1 MRSGL
6 PCGPSPPIARATMLI
21 TTLALKRSVVTLV
34 RPGSASPSRRAR
46 PPLGIPRIESPQAG
60 QTEALLC
67 TRVRHSRHMRVRERT
82 PRSRFSQAARR
93 SWSARRQVCFFH
105 SQREPRAPRA
115 ASTAIAPSSAADRT
129 LPQSLKGRS
138 SPEHEYDRG
147 RLPGRRA
154 SPFAGPPTSDLR
166 VAPRSRFCNPS
177 DESAPPR
184 GFGLAP
190 RISSRHTMHMSDLRR
205 AARAALLLLATSGG
219 PGAWSAP
226 AIPADDPAAGAAQQ
240 RDLVKRLEERL
251 KLDGEAIRRYSY
263 VESTVLEKRAAD
275 GTLRSSVTEV
285 NEITYR
291 DGRRLKRRLAD
302 DLEQDSDGFAIMR
315 SEESRFGATPAPL
328 QEAKEGPFAME
339 QLIPC
344 FHFYPMGQERV
355 EGRPALRIA
364 FTPIAGCLQDDSRSG
379 RILGRLAGTLWV
391 DEEAHDLVR
400 VRGYLEEPVSFG
412 FGLLG
417 KVDGFDL

>member
-1 MRSGL
+1 
-6 PCGPSPPIARATMLI
+6 
-21 TTLALKRSVVTLV
+21 
-34 RPGSASPSRRAR
+34 
-46 PPLGIPRIESPQAG
+46 
-60 QTEALLC
+60 
-67 TRVRHSRHMRVRERT
+67 
-82 PRSRFSQAARR
+82 
-93 SWSARRQVCFFH
+93 
-105 SQREPRAPRA
+105 
-115 ASTAIAPSSAADRT
+115 
-129 LPQSLKGRS
+129 
-138 SPEHEYDRG
+138 
-147 RLPGRRA
+147 
-154 SPFAGPPTSDLR
+154 
-166 VAPRSRFCNPS
+166 
-177 DESAPPR
+177 
-184 GFGLAP
+184 
-190 RISSRHTMHMSDLRR
+190 MHMSDLRR

-417 KVDGFDL
+417 KVDGFDLELDRQPLEPGAFAITRVAYQARGTSFLFHHFDVRSVRQRSGFAPLPRPPAPPEPQPRALLAPGDDAAPAPAGPR